1 MYDLIIIGTGCSGFA
16 AAMYAGRFRM
26 KTLILGDLV
35 GGLITWTDNVE
46 NYPGFNKI
54 SGIDLANKLKEQA
67 LQYDIEMKEL
77 KVTNVEKTRNGFKVY
92 SDKKSFETK
101 TIIFA
106 TGTQVKKLDV
116 KGEIEFHNNGVHYCA
131 LCDSYAYQ
139 DKVIA
144 VVGGS
149 DSAAKEALVLS
160 EHGKKVFM
168 ISRSSTIHPE
178 PINMDRIKKNKKIE
192 IIYNTNILEIKGN
205 KVVQSITLDKSYKGS
220 KELKLDAVFIA
231 IGHLAMS
238 DLAKNLNVILNNH
251 NEIIIDRE
259 SKTNIDGIYA
269 AGDVADTRFK
279 QAIIG
284 VGEAVNAVFSA
295 YNFINNK
302 K

>member
-46 NYPGFNKI
+46 NYPCFNKI
-54 SGIDLANKLKEQA
+54 TGIDLANKLKEQA

-259 SKTNIDGIYA
+259 SKTTIDGIYA